1 MSKKQLL
8 KIPRSQLYAITM
20 QLLKKQG
27 GVCLVCKKSINVKTT
42 GRASDY
48 CCDHDHETGEVRGIL
63 HRSCN
68 AALGKIDHA
77 AGRWGAKSMKY
88 EDIVPYL
95 KQVVAYYETVQANP
109 TGIMYPS
116 HKTPEEAAAAAKLK
130 RRKQYAVKKA
140 AASVAQR
147 KQLKGTS

>member
-1 MSKKQLL
+1 MSKKPLL
-8 KIPRSQLYAITM
+8 KITRPQLYAITM
-20 QLLKKQG
+20 QLLKAQG
-27 GVCLVCKKSINVKTT
+27 GLCLVCQKSINVKTA

-95 KQVVAYYETVQANP
+95 KQVVAYYETVQDNP
-109 TGIMYPS
+109 TGILYPN
-116 HKTPEEAAAAAKLK
+116 HKSPEQKAEAAKLK
-130 RRKQYAVKKA
+130 RRKAYAVNKA
-140 AASVAQR
+140 KATIQQR
-147 KQLKGTS
+147 KGNS